1 MSSLSMPRALDLFA
15 GTHSFTKVAQELGWE
30 VISLDIDPKSGA
42 TITADILEFDY
53 KIWPQGHF
61 DFIWAS
67 PPCTTFSIACAHLF
81 SAEERDRRAAG
92 GCEVARRTKEIVE
105 YLKPKFYAI
114 ENPLASKLWTMGIF
128 EEYPKNKLSY
138 CMYGFP
144 YRKNT
149 ILASNAPFEPKL
161 CRGDCG
167 FVREV
172 VDQNGKKKK
181 HHQEVAKQGVSQHC
195 RGLGVQNTTHTR
207 AQLYRV
213 PENLIK
219 DVLESVRGRLVS
231 TET

>member
-1 MSSLSMPRALDLFA
+1 MRALDLFA
-15 GTHSFTKVAQELGWE
+15 GTHSFSKQAQELGWSC
-30 VISLDIDPKSGA
+30 VSLDCDPKSGA

-53 KIWPQGHF
+53 TIWPPGHF

-92 GCEVARRTKEIVE
+92 GCEVARRTKLIVE

-114 ENPLASKLWTMGIF
+114 ENPLSSKLWSMGIF
-128 EEYPKNKLSY
+128 DDCPKKKLSY

-149 ILASNAPFEPKL
+149 ILATNTLFEPKL
-161 CRGDCG
+161 CCGNCG

-172 VDQNGKKKK
+172 VDENGKT
-181 HHQEVAKQGVSQHC
+181 HRLHLECAKQGYSASAQ
-195 RGLGVQNTTHTR
+195 RYGLQAGRHTR
-207 AQLYRV
+207 EQLYRV
-213 PENLIK
+213 PEKLIQ
-219 DVLESVRGRLVS
+219 DLLESVGSV
-231 TET
+231 TD

>member
-1 MSSLSMPRALDLFA
+1 MRALDLFA
-15 GTHSFTKVAQELGWE
+15 GTHSFSKAAQELGYE

-53 KIWPQGHF
+53 KICPPAHF

-67 PPCTTFSIACAHLF
+67 PPCTTFSIACTHLF
-81 SAEERDRRAAG
+81 SAEECDRRAAG
-92 GCEVARRTKEIVE
+92 GCEVARRTKEIFE
-105 YLKPKFYAI
+105 YLQPKFYAI
-114 ENPLASKLWTMGIF
+114 ENPLASKLWKIGIF
-128 EEYPKNKLSY
+128 DEYPKKKLSY

-149 ILASNAPFEPKL
+149 ILATNTPFEPKL

-172 VDQNGKKKK
+172 VDENGKK
-181 HHQEVAKQGVSQHC
+181 HRLHLETAKQGYSASAKQY
-195 RGLGVQNTTHTR
+195 GVQAGRHTR
-207 AQLYRV
+207 EQLYRV

-219 DVLESVRGRLVS
+219 DVLEIVRGR
-231 TET
+231 

>member
-1 MSSLSMPRALDLFA
+1 MPRALDLFA
-15 GTHSFTKVAQELGWE
+15 GTHSFTKQAQELGWE

-53 KIWPQGHF
+53 TIWPQGHF

-105 YLKPKFYAI
+105 YLKPIFFAI
-114 ENPLASKLWTMGIF
+114 ENPLASKLWSMGIF
-128 EEYPKNKLSY
+128 DEYPKKKLSY
-138 CMYGFP
+138 CMYGLP

-172 VDQNGKKKK
+172 VDENGKKRK
-181 HHQEVAKQGVSQHC
+181 HHEQVAKQGVSQHC

>member
-1 MSSLSMPRALDLFA
+1 MPRALDLFA

-213 PENLIK
+213 PEKLIK
-219 DVLESVRGRLVS
+219 DVLESVGSVAAARSARGR
-231 TET
+231 